1 MNARQSLYTLL
12 VIAFSGAATLLI
24 VQQARLLCG
33 AHLGLAL

>member
-1 MNARQSLYTLL
+1 MNARQSLYTLI
-12 VIAFSGAATLLI
+12 VIAFSAAATVVI